1 MIPENH
7 HPEPPPLPSA
17 APIAGY
23 CRACGKALD
32 QASVR
37 HAQGAIYC
45 QDHVPM
51 ESSEAASSPYAGRY
65 PYTSTSPPEV
75 ANPEVSPPLAFVLGF
90 IPGVG
95 AIYNGQY
102 VKGLIH
108 VACIGLAISIL
119 NSGSAGTIEPLVAL
133 MLSAFWIYMPFEAF
147 HTARYRRSGKPVDAV
162 SSLIHIP
169 GSRMKFPAGPVIL
182 IALGILLLLD
192 NLGLFELRRA
202 MRYWPALLIAA
213 GVYML
218 YMRVTSSTSSSS
230 SSSSS
235 SAAAEANR

>member
-1 MIPENH
+1 MSPEG
-7 HPEPPPLPSA
+7 PYPPPLPSA
-17 APIAGY
+17 TPIAGY

-45 QDHVPM
+45 QEHVPM
-51 ESSEAASSPYAGRY
+51 ESPEATSSPYAGRY
-65 PYTSTSPPEV
+65 PYTSTSPEDV

-108 VACIGLAISIL
+108 VAIIGLAISIL
-119 NSGSAGTIEPLVAL
+119 NSGAAGSIEPLVAL
-133 MLSAFWIYMPFEAF
+133 MLAAFWIYMPFEAF
-147 HTARYRRSGKPVDAV
+147 HTAKFRRSGKPVDAV
-162 SSLIHIP
+162 SSLIHVP
-169 GSRMKFPAGPVIL
+169 GSGTKFPAGAVIL
-182 IALGILLLLD
+182 IALGIVLLLD

-202 MRYWPALLIAA
+202 IRFWPALLIAA
-213 GVYML
+213 GIYML
-218 YMRVTSSTSSSS
+218 YVRIAGTGNAGSSNAGSR
-230 SSSSS
+230 
-235 SAAAEANR
+235 EVDR

>member
-1 MIPENH
+1 MSPEG
-7 HPEPPPLPSA
+7 PYPPPLPSA
-17 APIAGY
+17 TPIAGY

-45 QDHVPM
+45 QEHVPM
-51 ESSEAASSPYAGRY
+51 ESPEATSSPYAGRY
-65 PYTSTSPPEV
+65 PYTSTSPEDV

-108 VACIGLAISIL
+108 VAIIGLAISIL
-119 NSGSAGTIEPLVAL
+119 NSGAAGSIEPLVAL
-133 MLSAFWIYMPFEAF
+133 MLAAFWIYMPFEAF
-147 HTARYRRSGKPVDAV
+147 HTAKFRRSGKPVDAV
-162 SSLIHIP
+162 SSLIHVP
-169 GSRMKFPAGPVIL
+169 GSGTKFPAGAVIL
-182 IALGILLLLD
+182 IALGIVLLLD

-202 MRYWPALLIAA
+202 IRFWPALLIAA
-213 GVYML
+213 GIYML
-218 YMRVTSSTSSSS
+218 YVRIAGAGKAGSSNAGSR
-230 SSSSS
+230 
-235 SAAAEANR
+235 EVDR

>member
-1 MIPENH
+1 
-7 HPEPPPLPSA
+7 
-17 APIAGY
+17 
-23 CRACGKALD
+23 
-32 QASVR
+32 
-37 HAQGAIYC
+37 
-45 QDHVPM
+45 M
-51 ESSEAASSPYAGRY
+51 ESSEATSSPYAAGAYPGRY
-65 PYTSTSPPEV
+65 PNTSAPPDV
-75 ANPEVSPPLAFVLGF
+75 VNPDVSPPLAFVLGF

-133 MLSAFWIYMPFEAF
+133 MLAVFWIYMPFEAF
-147 HTARYRRSGKPVDAV
+147 HTARFRRSGKPVDSV

-169 GSRMKFPAGPVIL
+169 GSGTKFPAGPVIL
-182 IALGILLLLD
+182 IVLGILLLLD
-192 NLGLFELRRA
+192 NLGLFDLRRA
-202 MRYWPALLIAA
+202 LRYWPALLIAA

-218 YMRVTSSTSSSS
+218 YLRLSSTSSSS

-235 SAAAEANR
+235 STAEVNR

>member
-1 MIPENH
+1 
-7 HPEPPPLPSA
+7 
-17 APIAGY
+17 
-23 CRACGKALD
+23 
-32 QASVR
+32 
-37 HAQGAIYC
+37 
-45 QDHVPM
+45 M
-51 ESSEAASSPYAGRY
+51 ESSDATSSPYAADRS
-65 PYTSTSPPEV
+65 PYASPAATEV
-75 ANPEVSPPLAFVLGF
+75 VNPDVSPPLAFVLGF

-119 NSGSAGTIEPLVAL
+119 NSGSAGTVEPLVGL
-133 MLSAFWIYMPFEAF
+133 MLTAFWIYMPFEAF
-147 HTARYRRSGKPVDAV
+147 HTARYRRSGKPVDAM

-169 GSRMKFPAGPVIL
+169 GSGTKFPAGPIIL

-202 MRYWPALLIAA
+202 LRYWPALLIAA

-218 YMRVTSSTSSSS
+218 LMRLSSSAQSS

-235 SAAAEANR
+235 SAAAEGNR